1 MIAIFKREFKSYF
14 LSPIGYI
21 YLAAMYF
28 FLGLYFWL
36 TFSQGIPGV
45 PSIISMMA
53 TVVLFVLPVLTMR
66 MLSEDRRQ
74 KVDQALLTAPVK
86 LSSIILGKFF
96 AALSVF
102 AIGFAPTVIF
112 EMMVASY
119 VEVNIASYLYMLL
132 GMLLFG
138 GTLIALGMF
147 ISSLTE
153 STALSAIITFI
164 VNLLVMFLPGIAG
177 TLGAMNSGSSKV
189 MMWITTAIKTVL
201 EKLSIINAFN
211 RFYEEIFSVSD
222 VLYLVSFIV
231 AFIFLSIRS
240 LDKRRWA

>member
-45 PSIISMMA
+45 PSIINMMA

-86 LSSIILGKFF
+86 LSGIILGKFF

-102 AIGFAPTVIF
+102 AIGFAPTLIF

-153 STALSAIITFI
+153 STALSAITTFI

-201 EKLSIINAFN
+201 DKLSIINAFN

-231 AFIFLSIRS
+231 VFIFLSIRS